1 VIRTLF
7 DTIAPRFAGRPGG
20 YTRIIRLGY
29 RRGDSAEVAQIEL
42 VGSEFDPKAAPKET
56 KTSDTPKKTQGV
68 GDRLRAAAER
78 LRGKKED
85 DAESRK
91 ARGGASTKGRAAKK
105 NTPRS
110 RASDRFGIRDSGL
123 GNSIRSN
130 PQSDTRI
137 PRHCCLAVVIPNTIH
152 RFRPGTARAVAGCV
166 CRSDPESVRSV
177 ASARAAGL
185 RYVSADEPGLAARP
199 SR

>member
-1 VIRTLF
+1 MRHRKAHRKLGRVADHRIAMFRNQAHALIKYGHLETTVPRAKELRPFVERLITIAKRGNAGGDANGRMLSARRLVGRDLPDQDVIRTLF

-105 NTPRS
+105 NTPQK
-110 RASDRFGIRDSGL
+110 SG
-123 GNSIRSN
+123 
-130 PQSDTRI
+130 
-137 PRHCCLAVVIPNTIH
+137 
-152 RFRPGTARAVAGCV
+152 
-166 CRSDPESVRSV
+166 
-177 ASARAAGL
+177 
-185 RYVSADEPGLAARP
+185 
-199 SR
+199 